1 MFWICGAN
9 LLVDYHFPI
18 LPLSHYMHILTY
30 MYVCVWLSNMPLPF
44 ALTAIDT
51 DCAIALLVEGKGVVK
66 EPPIHGVRE

>member
-1 MFWICGAN
+1 
-9 LLVDYHFPI
+9 
-18 LPLSHYMHILTY
+18 MHILTY